1 MSKKLNFSL
10 LKKDSLIK
18 VIIDNIKS
26 LAIAL
31 IIALI
36 IRSILIQAFVIPS
49 GSMKPTL
56 LEGDYIFV
64 TKYNYGYSKHSFPLS
79 LPLFSGRIFYSEPKR
94 GDVIV
99 FKYPGDNST
108 DYIKRL
114 IGLPGDK
121 IQLING
127 DVYVNDILVVS
138 EKINESV
145 PNSQYDISTYK
156 ETMKFDSQAEKTYNT
171 WRLKSGLYKVDYI
184 SPFYVPKDSFFVMG
198 DNRHFSKD
206 SRYLDVGFIPKDNL
220 VGKAQIIFFSI
231 NGSFLEFWKWFTEVR
246 FERIFKPIR

>member
-79 LPLFSGRIFYSEPKR
+79 LPLLSGRIFYSEPKR

-121 IQLING
+121 I
-127 DVYVNDILVVS
+127 
-138 EKINESV
+138 NESV

-156 ETMKFDSQAEKTYNT
+156 ETMKFDSQPEKTYNT

-206 SRYLDVGFIPKDNL
+206 SRYLDVGFIPKNNL